1 MEKIFTP
8 HLELVPFK
16 LELVEKAILG
26 NAELASFMGVRVLSN
41 WHEQD
46 FFASLP
52 FIADILH
59 QYPLQ
64 SDWGWGTL
72 IIHRAENTLIGHVM
86 VKIIPD
92 STGSPSGSL
101 EIGYYVASSYRRQ
114 GYASEAT
121 KAVIDW
127 TLSQP
132 SVQTVTAGCDPDNIA
147 SKRVL
152 EKSGMQVVESR
163 EKILVWKLSKTASV
177 K

>member
-1 MEKIFTP
+1 MEKLVTP
-8 HLELVPFK
+8 RLELVPFK
-16 LELVEKAILG
+16 LELIKAAIKG
-26 NAELASFMGVRVLSN
+26 NAELALLLGVQVLPD
-41 WHEQD
+41 WQD
-46 FFASLP
+46 EEFFADLSILV
-52 FIADILH
+52 DILH

-64 SDWGWGTL
+64 GEWGWGTL
-72 IIHRAENTLIGHVM
+72 IIHQAENKLIGHVM

-92 STGSPSGSL
+92 NTGSPSGSL

-132 SVQTVTAGCDPDNIA
+132 TVQSVTAGCDRNNIA

-152 EKSGMQVVESR
+152 EKTGMQLAETR
-163 EKILVWKLSKTASV
+163 EKMLVWKLGKTASV

>member
-1 MEKIFTP
+1 MEKLLTP
-8 HLELVPFK
+8 RLELVPFK
-16 LELVEKAILG
+16 LELVKAAIRG
-26 NAELASFMGVRVLSN
+26 DAELASSLGVKVLRD
-41 WHEQD
+41 WIYKE
-46 FFASLP
+46 FFENLP
-52 FIADILH
+52 SIAEILCE
-59 QYPLQ
+59 YPLQ
-64 SDWGWGTL
+64 GEWGWGTL
-72 IIHRAENTLIGHVM
+72 IIHQAEKTLIGHVM

-92 STGSPSGSL
+92 NKGYPSGSL

-132 SVQTVTAGCDPDNIA
+132 TVQIVTAGCDPNNIA

-152 EKSGMQVVESR
+152 EKTGMQLVETKESV
-163 EKILVWKLSKTASV
+163 LVWKLGKTASV

>member
-1 MEKIFTP
+1 MEKLFTP
-8 HLELVPFK
+8 RLELVPFK
-16 LELVEKAILG
+16 LELIKAAIEG
-26 NAELASFMGVRVLSN
+26 NAELASLLGVQVLPN
-41 WHEQD
+41 WQHEE
-46 FFASLP
+46 FFADLP
-52 FIADILH
+52 IFADILR

-64 SDWGWGTL
+64 GEWGWGSL
-72 IIHRAENTLIGHVM
+72 IIHQAESTLIGHVM

-92 STGSPSGSL
+92 NTGSPSGSL
-101 EIGYYVASSYRRQ
+101 EIGYYVAPSYRRQ

-132 SVQTVTAGCDPDNIA
+132 TVQIVTAGCDRHNIA

-152 EKSGMQVVESR
+152 EKIGMQLVETR
-163 EKILVWKLSKTASV
+163 EKMLVWKLCKTASV